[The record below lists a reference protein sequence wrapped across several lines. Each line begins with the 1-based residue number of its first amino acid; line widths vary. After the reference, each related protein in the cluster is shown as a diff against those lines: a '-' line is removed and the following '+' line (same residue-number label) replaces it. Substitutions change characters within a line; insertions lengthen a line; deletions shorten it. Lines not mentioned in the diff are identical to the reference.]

1 MRCACIKGCYRRI
14 CIVCTV
20 NIISQHEIAGAP
32 ADLIEIFPLID
43 VMDQGVGRS
52 RYGCTIQG
60 RCCIIKRGMV
70 ILLTRSPIIHA
81 VSGNTVF
88 FRCGR
93 GSIISIIVIIYV
105 VGIVIVSV
113 FGDIITHM
121 DIAAF
126 CGFQGNG
133 IAI

>member
-81 VSGNTVF
+81 VGINTIF
-88 FRCGR
+88 FHCRCG
-93 GSIISIIVIIYV
+93 GIISIIVIIYV
-105 VGIVIVSV
+105 DIVIGSV

-121 DIAAF
+121 DIAAL